1 MRHNREE
8 ASGFCDWDVLPY
20 LACYSVNLPG
30 CSCGNEPRREA
41 IRARRGWESRE
52 TDAGLV
58 SLVDVNGINE
68 AYAADRSGHH

>member
-1 MRHNREE
+1 VRRRRVDLFRYRRMQLNDCKEPAERQFAR
-8 ASGFCDWDVLPY
+8 GGD
-20 LACYSVNLPG
+20 
-30 CSCGNEPRREA
+30 GNHA
-41 IRARRGWESRE
+41 KSRE

>member
-1 MRHNREE
+1 MQLNDCKEPAERQFAR
-8 ASGFCDWDVLPY
+8 GGD
-20 LACYSVNLPG
+20 
-30 CSCGNEPRREA
+30 GNHA
-41 IRARRGWESRE
+41 KSRE

>member
-1 MRHNREE
+1 MTARNPP
-8 ASGFCDWDVLPY
+8 SGN
-20 LACYSVNLPG
+20 S
-30 CSCGNEPRREA
+30 
-41 IRARRGWESRE
+41 RAAGMEITRNHAKSRE

>member
-1 MRHNREE
+1 MEIT
-8 ASGFCDWDVLPY
+8 
-20 LACYSVNLPG
+20 
-30 CSCGNEPRREA
+30 RRKK
-41 IRARRGWESRE
+41 SRE

>member
-1 MRHNREE
+1 MTARSPAERQF
-8 ASGFCDWDVLPY
+8 ARGGD
-20 LACYSVNLPG
+20 
-30 CSCGNEPRREA
+30 GNDA
-41 IRARRGWESRE
+41 KSRE